1 MVARA
6 SARED
11 GAMDGADTNANAGA
25 RGFHTTR
32 WSLVQAAHSGGPAL
46 EELCRAYW
54 WPLYAYAR
62 RAGAGAHE
70 AEDVVQG
77 FFMALLERRDL
88 ATLAPEKGRFRAFL
102 LAALKNHLANE
113 RDRARAEKRG
123 GGRVR
128 NASELGL
135 DFAGAD
141 ERLAAEAGSTS
152 DPERAFEVAWA
163 RELLRAALAEL
174 EGEYQSSGR
183 AQVFEVLKGELAG
196 DGARPL
202 AEQAE
207 RLGLTIGATKVAVH
221 RLRARFREK
230 VRARIAA
237 TVEREE
243 DVEDELAALLA
254 ALGAG

>member
-1 MVARA
+1 MH
-6 SARED
+6 SSD
-11 GAMDGADTNANAGA
+11 PSSAGA
-25 RGFHTTR
+25 PRAFHTTR
-32 WSLVQAAHSGGPAL
+32 WSLVLAARAGGPAL

-77 FFMALLERRDL
+77 FFTRLFERRDL
-88 ATLAPEKGRFRAFL
+88 GAIAPERGRFRAFL

-113 RDRARAEKRG
+113 RDHARAEKRG

-128 NASELGL
+128 SASELGL
-135 DFAGAD
+135 DFSGAD
-141 ERLAAEAGSTS
+141 ARLATEAGDAS
-152 DPERAFEVAWA
+152 DPERAFEAAFA
-163 RELLRAALAEL
+163 RELLRAALSEL
-174 EGEYQSSGR
+174 EAEYRSSGR
-183 AQVFEVLKGELAG
+183 ARVFETLKGELAG
-196 DGARPL
+196 DDACPL

-207 RLGLTIGATKVAVH
+207 RLGLTLGAAKVAAH

-237 TVEREE
+237 TVAREE
-243 DVEDELAALLA
+243 DIEDELAALLA
-254 ALGAG
+254 ALGNG